1 MEIKSKQFLFII
13 FGIIILIFY
22 MYFTRSISI
31 NSLVD
36 TKNISLINIIKLE
49 GDSNSS
55 KNITLKDKS
64 EIKNFLVILKDYKY
78 KRVINITNS
87 NAADINTS
95 DSKLDIIIQYSDKK
109 EQLNAVDFFID
120 SDNKIKINYSDYKL
134 KGKDQ
139 KLYERLQ
146 YYFDSK

>member
-1 MEIKSKQFLFII
+1 MVIKSKKFLLII

-22 MYFTRSISI
+22 MNFTRSISI

-36 TKNISLINIIKLE
+36 TKNISLINIIKQ
-49 GDSNSS
+49 GDDSSSS
-55 KNITLKDKS
+55 KNITIKNKN

-78 KRVINITNS
+78 KRVIKITNP
-87 NAADINTS
+87 NAADINAS

-109 EQLNAVDFFID
+109 EQLNAVDFIID

-146 YYFDSK
+146 YYFDNK